1 MFADLGTSHEVE
13 GTNVYATIR
22 NILSAHGRLP
32 VDVATLADDQDLYA
46 AGLTSF
52 SAVQVMLGLE
62 EAFDVEFPE
71 RMLNRKTFSSVAA
84 IAACIGEIAPS
95 KAA

>member
-1 MFADLGTSHEVE
+1 MIQTVRDLVART
-13 GTNVYATIR
+13 
-22 NILSAHGRLP
+22 GRLP
-32 VDVATLADDQDLYA
+32 VDVASLADDADLYA

-52 SAVQVMLGLE
+52 SAVQLMLAIE

-71 RMLNRKTFSSVAA
+71 RYLNRRTFASIAA
-84 IAACIGEIAPS
+84 ISAALAEFAPTKVE